1 MRRNA
6 AMRGRRDGGSC
17 FQIRNV
23 FAALETD
30 EYLCLFSLRRARD
43 RPVVKVLISQSLN

>member
-1 MRRNA
+1 MSYADVRRNA

-30 EYLCLFSLRRARD
+30 EYLRLFLFAGLAIALWL
-43 RPVVKVLISQSLN
+43 KC